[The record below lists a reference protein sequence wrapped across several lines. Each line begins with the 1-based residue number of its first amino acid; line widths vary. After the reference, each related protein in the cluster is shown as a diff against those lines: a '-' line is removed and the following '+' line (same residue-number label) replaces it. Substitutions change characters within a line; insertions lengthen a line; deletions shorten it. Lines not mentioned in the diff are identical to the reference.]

1 MSGGRYYFP
10 EIIGNDALSHVAQLS
25 KQTLREGEKSLEI
38 FQKNQTLLYGQ
49 PPGQIYLLMKQNSQ
63 SIFDLSPN
71 NLVISKQQK
80 ESSFRIRKSCENLS
94 TPVKR
99 NPRKYLSDG
108 DTSKEALESTVS
120 ETETVIIRQRRIF
133 SPKKTTGTIVKPI
146 IDVTDIQDEVS
157 VNQPT
162 TSKSPKWIGDSDAN
176 KNECHCLNSTVDET
190 ATVDQK
196 FISRNAS
203 KMVDNPDTA
212 NQESPRSA
220 ETTEM
225 LAGLNV
231 DDCESGI
238 PLKVNIMSDTFPTN
252 VQNCD
257 NSGQIAE
264 DPVNNYTTKQDSC
277 ELLEESLKIPNLIT
291 NEKHTPSPVKRAK
304 IPCNN
309 SAESQIQLS
318 VSPVEKVGIG

>member
-25 KQTLREGEKSLEI
+25 KQTLREGEKCLEI
-38 FQKNQTLLYGQ
+38 FQKNQTLLYGK

-80 ESSFRIRKSCENLS
+80 ESTFRIRKSCENLS

-99 NPRKYLSDG
+99 NLRKYLSDG
-108 DTSKEALESTVS
+108 DTTKEASESTVS

-146 IDVTDIQDEVS
+146 IDVTDIADEVS

-162 TSKSPKWIGDSDAN
+162 TSKSPKWIGNSDAN
-176 KNECHCLNSTVDET
+176 NNECHCLNSAVGET

-196 FISRNAS
+196 FISPNAS

-220 ETTEM
+220 QTTEM

-231 DDCESGI
+231 
-238 PLKVNIMSDTFPTN
+238 
-252 VQNCD
+252 
-257 NSGQIAE
+257 
-264 DPVNNYTTKQDSC
+264 
-277 ELLEESLKIPNLIT
+277 
-291 NEKHTPSPVKRAK
+291 
-304 IPCNN
+304 
-309 SAESQIQLS
+309 
-318 VSPVEKVGIG
+318 